1 MDGAGGRRQKTCWR
15 GDTLTITVDLSKEPG
30 LSASG
35 KSTLIASTGRAV
47 TVESGARVNLLAY
60 RKTKSREKEKRGE
73 RGERGSGSS
82 PPSFKRKTNQENP

>member
-47 TVESGARVNLLAY
+47 TIEDGARVNLPAY
-60 RKTKSREKEKRGE
+60 RKTKSLEKEKW
-73 RGERGSGSS
+73 GERGSGSS